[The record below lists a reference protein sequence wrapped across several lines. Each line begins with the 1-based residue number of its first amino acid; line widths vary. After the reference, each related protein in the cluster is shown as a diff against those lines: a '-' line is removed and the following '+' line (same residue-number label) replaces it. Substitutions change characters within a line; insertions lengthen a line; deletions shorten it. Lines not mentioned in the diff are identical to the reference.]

1 MNDLERA
8 LHALNVQ
15 PPADLVR
22 TTLIETGAADQI
34 TTTDSPF
41 GPVWIAWSPRGVTAV
56 TPRFACES
64 VDDFLGEHRRTAY
77 VVDHLPRHLEE
88 RIDNALANGMTS
100 DVPVDLRG
108 LSDFQRAVLDAC
120 SRIEAGTVRSYGWIA
135 EQLENPGSVRAVGT
149 ALGHNPIPLVV
160 PCHRVVRSDGAIGN
174 YAFGPEMKRELLIR
188 EGAILI

>member
-1 MNDLERA
+1 MTDLEQALRA
-8 LHALNVQ
+8 LDIQ
-15 PPADLVR
+15 PPTDLVR

-34 TTTDSPF
+34 TTIDSPF
-41 GPVWIAWSPRGVTAV
+41 GPLWIAWSPRGVTAV

-64 VDDFLGEHRRTAY
+64 VGDFLDEHRRNAY
-77 VVDHLPRHLEE
+77 VIDHLPRHLEE
-88 RIDNALANGMTS
+88 RIDKALASGMTS

-108 LSDFQRAVLDAC
+108 LSDFQRAVLAAC

-149 ALGHNPIPLVV
+149 ALGRNPIPLVV

-188 EGAILI
+188 EGAILM